1 MSHEIRRFLEDG
13 EDGEEEEAR
22 KITPEEQARFDEFT
36 REINARIAER
46 ASARA
51 AAQEEPQDR

>member
-1 MSHEIRRFLEDG
+1 MSTRSDG
-13 EDGEEEEAR
+13 CWRTETMAKRKRPR

-46 ASARA
+46 RARER
-51 AAQEEPQDR
+51 AQEEAQDR

>member
-1 MSHEIRRFLEDG
+1 MAKRKKP
-13 EDGEEEEAR
+13 

-46 ASARA
+46 R
-51 AAQEEPQDR
+51 AQERAQGKPAS

>member
-1 MSHEIRRFLEDG
+1 METMAKRKRP
-13 EDGEEEEAR
+13 R

-46 ASARA
+46 RARER
-51 AAQEEPQDR
+51 AQEEAQDR

>member
-1 MSHEIRRFLEDG
+1 MGKKKRP
-13 EDGEEEEAR
+13 

-46 ASARA
+46 RARERA
-51 AAQEEPQDR
+51 ADQGDQTSR

>member
-1 MSHEIRRFLEDG
+1 MGKKKRPE
-13 EDGEEEEAR
+13 

-46 ASARA
+46 RARERE
-51 AAQEEPQDR
+51 QQQGDKR